1 MKKIKKANNKSGRNL
16 IKGILL
22 IFSILA
28 VFGMLTSSTM
38 GKKETITNTHV
49 IQESETIWNI
59 AKTIC
64 NKSSDNNLN
73 IQNVVI
79 EIKTLNHLSNSN
91 IYAGQVIQV
100 PVY

>member
-22 IFSILA
+22 MFSILA

-38 GKKETITNTHV
+38 GKKENITTNHV
-49 IQESETIWNI
+49 IQENETIWNI

-73 IQNVVI
+73 IQNVII
-79 EIKTLNHLSNSN
+79 EIKSINHLSSSN